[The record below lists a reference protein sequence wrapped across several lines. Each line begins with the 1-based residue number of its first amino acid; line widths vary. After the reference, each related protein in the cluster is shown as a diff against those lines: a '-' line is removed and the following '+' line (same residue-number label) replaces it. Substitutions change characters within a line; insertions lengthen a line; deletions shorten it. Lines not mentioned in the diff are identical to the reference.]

1 VKKHE
6 TFVMPCLRKMSPK
19 KTFMGPSMIKY
30 AKKIVLK
37 KLISKTVFFNVNIKK
52 IYKKPI

>member
-1 VKKHE
+1 
-6 TFVMPCLRKMSPK
+6 MPCLRKMSPK

-37 KLISKTVFFNVNIKK
+37 KLISKTFFFNVNIKN